1 MKLTVL
7 GSGTSVPH
15 ASRSAP
21 AFWLDTLAGSLLL
34 DIGPDTTHRMAE
46 ERLDWP
52 NLDAIWVSHFH
63 LDHFG
68 GLAPFLSSMKWA
80 PQTRTR
86 TKTLR
91 IAGPGGLRNLLD
103 SINDANNYRLF
114 AQPFKIEV
122 FEIKPAAPFELL
134 PGLAATTM
142 KTPHTKESLA
152 LHLKD
157 LDNKT
162 LVYTGDTGYAE
173 ELAEFA
179 RNVNLLLMECSFT
192 RNKPLHT
199 HLELAEATSLG
210 QTSNPETLVLTHLYP
225 EWDGI
230 DVVHEAKSYCS
241 CKIIEARDGLEIKI

>member
-1 MKLTVL
+1 MKLTIL

-15 ASRSAP
+15 PRRVSP
-21 AFWLDTLAGSLLL
+21 GFWLDAKDQKVLL
-34 DIGPDTTHRMAE
+34 DIGPDIPHRMAE
-46 ERLDWP
+46 EELDWP
-52 NLDAIWVSHFH
+52 DIDAIWISHFH

-241 CKIIEARDGLEIKI
+241 CKIIEARDGLEIKV

>member
-34 DIGPDTTHRMAE
+34 DIGPDTAHRMAE
-46 ERLDWP
+46 EKLDWP

-68 GLAPFLSSMKWA
+68 GLAPFLFSMKWA
-80 PQTRTR
+80 PQTQAR

-91 IAGPGGLRNLLD
+91 IAGPEGLRNLLY

-114 AQPFKIEV
+114 SQPFNIEV
-122 FEIKPAAPFELL
+122 FEIKPSAQFEIL
-134 PGLAATTM
+134 PGVAATTM

-162 LVYTGDTGYAE
+162 FVYAGDTGYVE
-173 ELAEFA
+173 ELAAFA
-179 RNVNLLLMECSFT
+179 RNVNLLLMECSSEETNLCAHISSLLKLPGWVKLLTQKCWYSHIST
-192 RNKPLHT
+192 RSGTGSMSSVK
-199 HLELAEATSLG
+199 
-210 QTSNPETLVLTHLYP
+210 LTH
-225 EWDGI
+225 
-230 DVVHEAKSYCS
+230 S
-241 CKIIEARDGLEIKI
+241 ARVKLLRLGTV